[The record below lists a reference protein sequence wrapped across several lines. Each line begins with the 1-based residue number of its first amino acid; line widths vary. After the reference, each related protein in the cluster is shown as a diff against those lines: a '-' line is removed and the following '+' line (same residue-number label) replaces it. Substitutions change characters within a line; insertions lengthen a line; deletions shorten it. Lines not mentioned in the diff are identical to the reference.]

1 MRRRYSIPFLIAALI
16 IMVLLKIGNIAFFE
30 KNKSNY
36 TKVTGVVTAKYTKT
50 SPSYRSRGRRHSHR
64 RRITYLTVQYMK
76 NGEPKTIDNLRAN
89 FWETTGDT
97 IEFYITPDDIA
108 FRNTIMDSNDLY
120 MVIICI
126 VCLLIY
132 IRQRSLE
139 QSGSNTQRAVVGTVI
154 DDYDFVPDKPDDTSA
169 DDNLTDYDT
178 TEEPRLRM
186 PVSEKPPFEL
196 YTEEEYE
203 KLNK

>member
-1 MRRRYSIPFLIAALI
+1 MRQRYFIPFLIAALI
-16 IMVLLKIGNIAFFE
+16 ITVLLKIGNIAFFE

-50 SPSYRSRGRRHSHR
+50 SHSYSSRRRRHR
-64 RRITYLTVQYMK
+64 RRIKYLTVQYMK
-76 NGEPKTIDNLRAN
+76 NGEPKTVDDLRAN

-108 FRNTIMDSNDLY
+108 FRNTIMDSDDLY
-120 MVIICI
+120 MVIVCI

-139 QSGSNTQRAVVGTVI
+139 QNGSNTQQAVVGTVI

-169 DDNLTDYDT
+169 DDGLTDYDT

>member
-36 TKVTGVVTAKYTKT
+36 TKVTGVVTSKYTK
-50 SPSYRSRGRRHSHR
+50 SSHSYSSRRRRHR

-76 NGEPKTIDNLRAN
+76 NGEPKTVDNLRAN

-97 IEFYITPDDIA
+97 IEFYVTPDDFA

-139 QSGSNTQRAVVGTVI
+139 QNGSNTQQAVVGTVI
-154 DDYDFVPDKPDDTSA
+154 DDYDFVPDKPDDTPA
-169 DDNLTDYDT
+169 DDGLADYDT
-178 TEEPRLRM
+178 TEEPRLKM